1 MPRNLTEGAS
11 VARSLPGTD
20 ARDSGRSRHQRGAR
34 RWGVATSI
42 TGLTAGFRSLSLLIT
57 SASMWL
63 VGYMVGSLVVWVL
76 LISIVRNQ
84 RMRAHREPV
93 PMFLD

>member
-1 MPRNLTEGAS
+1 
-11 VARSLPGTD
+11 
-20 ARDSGRSRHQRGAR
+20 
-34 RWGVATSI
+34 
-42 TGLTAGFRSLSLLIT
+42 
-57 SASMWL
+57 MWL

-76 LISIVRNQ
+76 LISIVLAQ